1 MTQLTSAYDPKSE
14 EAIANTA
21 AMTALVEDLKA
32 KLAAVK
38 LGGGE
43 VARERHLSRGKLLPH
58 DRCAPYL
65 TLDHPSWNCRNWQR
79 MACMMTR
86 FPARVS

>member
-32 KLAAVK
+32 KLAAEGLFAPERK
-38 LGGGE
+38 KPLGAKGAFSFGAT
-43 VARERHLSRGKLLPH
+43 VRRRGK
-58 DRCAPYL
+58 RKGI
-65 TLDHPSWNCRNWQR
+65 
-79 MACMMTR
+79 
-86 FPARVS
+86 F